1 MKLSYLWRGLPGHPI
16 HPPLTDATIGIY
28 TFATIAAFI
37 DVVGITQSNGAY
49 GWWIALVVGLIATVF
64 TALTGFAD
72 WLTLEWGSEIWKT
85 ATTHMFAMVS
95 ATLFFALAAIFGHPS
110 YTHGD
115 VSAGAF
121 VLTLIG
127 FWPAHP
133 RWLARRHD
141 RLRLRH
147 ARAQPRQRASVP
159 RSRAGPTP
167 QEGAS
172 RGLITRRSQVQIL
185 PPLLRRVP
193 ETGLVAERGLTKRG
207 LAGGYGP
214 PPVKAG
220 MRLCRAGAFELSYSK
235 AGPKLLTFP

>member
-1 MKLSYLWRGLPGHPI
+1 MKLSYLWHGLPGHPI

-85 ATTHMFAMVS
+85 ATTHMARWSARPFSSRSQPSS
-95 ATLFFALAAIFGHPS
+95 ATPS

-127 FWPAHP
+127 FGLLTLGGWLGGTIVFVYGMRVLSLVDEPA
-133 RWLARRHD
+133 
-141 RLRLRH
+141 
-147 ARAQPRQRASVP
+147 
-159 RSRAGPTP
+159 SRAATP
-167 QEGAS
+167 VPHAEKERAEGS
-172 RGLITRRSQVQIL
+172 
-185 PPLLRRVP
+185 
-193 ETGLVAERGLTKRG
+193 
-207 LAGGYGP
+207 
-214 PPVKAG
+214 
-220 MRLCRAGAFELSYSK
+220 
-235 AGPKLLTFP
+235 